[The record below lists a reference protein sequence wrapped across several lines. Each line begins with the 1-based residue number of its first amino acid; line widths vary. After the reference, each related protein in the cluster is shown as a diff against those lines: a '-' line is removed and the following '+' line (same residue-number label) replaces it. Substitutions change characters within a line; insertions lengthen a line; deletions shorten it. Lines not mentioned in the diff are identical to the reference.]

1 MQSNYAIVAKQI
13 SKVYRMYRKPSDR
26 IKDLLFAKDYGQE
39 FYALKSVSFRV
50 EKGDCVGLI
59 GLNGSGKSTLANI
72 LCGVSQPTYGEI
84 EINGKTSMIAISSG
98 LNNSLTG
105 MENIELKGRM
115 IGLSKKQI
123 DELKQEIIDFA
134 DVGDFINQPVKT
146 YSSGMKSRLGFA
158 ISVNIDPDILVID
171 EALSVGDMTF
181 TQRCLDKMNEFR
193 ERGKTI
199 FFVSHS
205 IGQIEEF
212 CNKALWLEYGM
223 LKAYDDTEEVIP
235 LYKHYV
241 QKLNKMTP
249 AERKKYK
256 NEKLK
261 QQEQLLGLKRT

>member
-1 MQSNYAIVAKQI
+1 MQDNYAIVAKQI
-13 SKVYRMYRKPSDR
+13 SKVYKMYGRQSDKL
-26 IKDLLFAKDYGQE
+26 KDLVLPGGYGKE
-39 FYALKSVSFRV
+39 FYALKKLSFNV

-72 LCGVSQPTYGEI
+72 LCGISQPTYGEI
-84 EINGKTSMIAISSG
+84 YINGTTSMIAISSG

-105 MENIELKGRM
+105 MENIELKGLM
-115 IGLSKKQI
+115 IGLNKKQI
-123 DELKQEIIDFA
+123 EELKEEIIDFA
-134 DVGDFINQPVKT
+134 DIGEFIHQPVKT

-158 ISVNIDPDILVID
+158 ISINIDPDILVID

-193 ERGKTI
+193 DKGKTI

-223 LKAYDDTEEVIP
+223 LKAYDDVEEVIP
-235 LYKHYV
+235 MYKMFV
-241 QKLNKMTP
+241 KNFNKMSK
-249 AERKKYK
+249 EEQRSYKKEKQEYYK
-256 NEKLK
+256 KIM
-261 QQEQLLGLKRT
+261 GI